1 MNTDKISKFITKKRK
16 EKKLTQQQLADLT
29 HLSEKTISKWE
40 CGRGIPDIGN
50 LQSLSKALD
59 VSVTEILNGEEEE
72 KEQPVIEYIEYKE
85 KKTKKKLLIT
95 LIFST
100 LIMLLIVFGAFFINN
115 YGKTKVYT
123 FSGKGN
129 HFYYQN
135 LLLIKSNSGNI
146 LSNGYLGN
154 DYEYDYHDI
163 YLHLKMNNE
172 DYGALSNEAHTYIEK
187 NTGKGLIPEKGLDNL
202 DNWEI
207 IVSYYIGEEQYEE
220 TIKLESKEIISGNR
234 FTKEKID
241 TLQEKHEERNKIN
254 IEDCDEIRKYVL
266 EKEGYEVVKNT
277 KDGLLILFKQL
288 NKNES
293 IEIRGFPSSNFNR
306 IHFKYKY
313 SDDKLIVSTNFDQG
327 LGKKYDKVIFSSYL
341 DSNNESFSF
350 RYLVNDNK
358 AICLHNTKCPKNM
371 EEIGKRF
378 VDTIEKEFYELDVFD
393 RNETCNCYQI
403 IRESDEDV

>member
-16 EKKLTQQQLADLT
+16 EKRLTQQELADLT

-59 VSVTEILNGEEEE
+59 VSVTELLNGEEEQKE
-72 KEQPVIEYIEYKE
+72 KPVIEYIEYKE
-85 KKTKKKLLIT
+85 KKTKKKVLIT
-95 LIFST
+95 LLLST
-100 LIMLLIVFGAFFINN
+100 TLMLLIVLGTFFINN
-115 YGKTKVYT
+115 YGKTKVYA

-172 DYGALSNEAHTYIEK
+172 DYGALSNDAHTYIEK
-187 NTGKGLIPEKGLDNL
+187 NTGKGLIPEKGLNNL
-202 DNWEI
+202 NNWEI
-207 IVSYYIGEEQYEE
+207 EVTYYIGEEEYHE
-220 TIKLESKEIISGNR
+220 TIKLESKEIVSGNR
-234 FTKEKID
+234 FTKEEIE
-241 TLQEKHEERNKIN
+241 TQEEHKEKWNKNNLKDYESVRDYILSKKDYTVERTEEKGMLIVRK
-254 IEDCDEIRKYVL
+254 EI
-266 EKEGYEVVKNT
+266 
-277 KDGLLILFKQL
+277 
-288 NKNES
+288 NKNEE
-293 IEIRGFPSSNFNR
+293 IELNGFPYGNFKR
-306 IHFKYKY
+306 IKFEYHYIKDNLLLYTSF
-313 SDDKLIVSTNFDQG
+313 NQG
-327 LGKKYDKVIFSSYL
+327 LGYKYDKVIFSGKY
-341 DSNNESFSF
+341 NNKDITF
-350 RYLVNDNK
+350 RYLINDNK
-358 AICLHNTKCPKNM
+358 AICTYGDCPKDIR
-371 EEIGKRF
+371 EIGKRF
-378 VDTIEKEFYELDVFD
+378 VDVIEQEFYELDVFD